1 MRADNDGV
9 MFTEPPKPHAK
20 RTELSSAENDVGVP
34 NWSTPLSE
42 YSSFEAS
49 APAFANTAA
58 RSPTGAIATSDSSTP
73 DNRYM
78 PSRIAYGP
86 CFTERVWRYLVIDP
100 GSDRGAVEYV
110 NAARQH
116 DFTTALANEIA
127 APDAGVFAGWARTG
141 ESMRVLAAGNAGV
154 GTLPP

>member
-1 MRADNDGV
+1 
-9 MFTEPPKPHAK
+9 
-20 RTELSSAENDVGVP
+20 
-34 NWSTPLSE
+34 
-42 YSSFEAS
+42 
-49 APAFANTAA
+49 
-58 RSPTGAIATSDSSTP
+58 
-73 DNRYM
+73 M

-100 GSDRGAVEYV
+100 GSDRVAVEYV